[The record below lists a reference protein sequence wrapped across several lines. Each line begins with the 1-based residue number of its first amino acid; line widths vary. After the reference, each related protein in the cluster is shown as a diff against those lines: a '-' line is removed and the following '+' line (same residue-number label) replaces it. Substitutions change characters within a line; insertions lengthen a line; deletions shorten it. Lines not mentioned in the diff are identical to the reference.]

1 MISLLS
7 ISIVLKGALLSLS
20 KERASR
26 RTATGQALPRAIL
39 RDRRA
44 RARPSQ
50 DEVREFEPDGSVR
63 SWKRANCRMRKAGK
77 IARRGGHACARFA
90 GDLGHAVRALALILA
105 GALPN
110 PASAQQPPPRIWDV
124 QLPTPV
130 SDLPEEEFVDPACG
144 TNGGP
149 PGLAIGTFERFER
162 CRPEA
167 SGLREI
173 AFRYD
178 DELEFIARAARDP
191 DAIARNN
198 AMVVLG
204 QPVTLSLLIDRSG
217 LVQGYRIFTD
227 PHADEDLRAQA
238 YAVAIAFKARFGADG
253 WACANMPA
261 AEGETP
267 ILGAFVKERCEKAAD
282 GLAITVE
289 SRHYYKPGQA
299 MLDPNTGLPM
309 VNQFESS
316 ARLQV
321 MRAAALGK

>member
-1 MISLLS
+1 MRGLRRVGKVAWYSLRCGGPAWR
-7 ISIVLKGALLSLS
+7 V
-20 KERASR
+20 
-26 RTATGQALPRAIL
+26 Q
-39 RDRRA
+39 RRA
-44 RARPSQ
+44 
-50 DEVREFEPDGSVR
+50 
-63 SWKRANCRMRKAGK
+63 
-77 IARRGGHACARFA
+77 FA
-90 GDLGHAVRALALILA
+90 HPAPLALALCFG
-105 GALPN
+105 GALAQ
-110 PASAQQPPPRIWDV
+110 PASAQQPPPRIWDE
-124 QLPTPV
+124 QLPSPV
-130 SDLPEEEFVDPACG
+130 GDLPEEEFVDPACG

-167 SGLREI
+167 SGLREVS
-173 AFRYD
+173 FRYD

-204 QPVTLSLLIDRSG
+204 QPVTLSLLVDRSG

-227 PHADEDLRAQA
+227 PHADEESRAQA

-253 WACANMPA
+253 WSCNNLPA
-261 AEGETP
+261 AEGEAP
-267 ILGAFVKERCEKAAD
+267 ILGTFVKERCEKTAD

-289 SRHYYKPGQA
+289 SRYYYKPGQA

-316 ARLQV
+316 ARLQAV
-321 MRAAALGK
+321 RVDALQK

>member
-1 MISLLS
+1 MCRVGNVGKRSVARDAVPVAPCRQRPRWRASL
-7 ISIVLKGALLSLS
+7 GA
-20 KERASR
+20 RASR
-26 RTATGQALPRAIL
+26 SRPPDPPHHAGSGRHPLAPRFSLTTLA
-39 RDRRA
+39 A
-44 RARPSQ
+44 
-50 DEVREFEPDGSVR
+50 
-63 SWKRANCRMRKAGK
+63 
-77 IARRGGHACARFA
+77 
-90 GDLGHAVRALALILA
+90 ALAVSLA
-105 GALPN
+105 GGLAN
-110 PASAQQPPPRIWDV
+110 PASAQQPLPRIWDL
-124 QLPTPV
+124 QLPTRV

-149 PGLAIGTFERFER
+149 PGLVIGTFERFER

-173 AFRYD
+173 SFRYD

-198 AMVVLG
+198 AMLVLG
-204 QPVTLSLLIDRSG
+204 EPVTLSLLIDRAG

-227 PHADEDLRAQA
+227 PRADEEVRMQA
-238 YAVAIAFKARFGADG
+238 YSVAIAFKARFGTQG
-253 WACANMPA
+253 WTCRDLLA

-267 ILGAFVKERCEKAAD
+267 ILGTFVKEQCEKLME
-282 GLAITVE
+282 GEAITVD

-309 VNQFESS
+309 TNQFESS

-321 MRAAALGK
+321 VRENALGK

>member
-1 MISLLS
+1 MGNGAKPSAASDARPVAPRPLRRRRRAPPRARVSRLPPADPTVRATSGRDALAPRFSLLT
-7 ISIVLKGALLSLS
+7 VA
-20 KERASR
+20 A
-26 RTATGQALPRAIL
+26 
-39 RDRRA
+39 
-44 RARPSQ
+44 
-50 DEVREFEPDGSVR
+50 
-63 SWKRANCRMRKAGK
+63 
-77 IARRGGHACARFA
+77 
-90 GDLGHAVRALALILA
+90 ALAINLA
-105 GALPN
+105 GGLPN
-110 PASAQQPPPRIWDV
+110 PASAQQPLPRIWDL

-173 AFRYD
+173 SFRYD
-178 DELEFIARAARDP
+178 DELEFIARAARDA

-198 AMVVLG
+198 AMLVLG

-227 PHADEDLRAQA
+227 PRADEEVRVQA
-238 YAVAIAFKARFGADG
+238 YSVAIAFKARFGTDG
-253 WACANMPA
+253 WTCSDLPP

-267 ILGAFVKERCEKAAD
+267 ILGEFIKERCEKLMD
-282 GLAITVE
+282 GQTITVD

-309 VNQFESS
+309 ANQFESS
-316 ARLQV
+316 ARLEV
-321 MRAAALGK
+321 VRTNGLGK